1 MRRVPKAKEIAFSV
15 LTIKQI
21 DEDQRII
28 EGIATTPSPDR
39 VGDIVEPDGAEFELP
54 LPLLK
59 HHDAKCPIGQVLEAR
74 VTAEGIFIRAQ
85 IFKAETAELKARLDM
100 AWEEVKL
107 GLIRGLS
114 IGFSPVEYSFI
125 EDDGWAMR
133 FIRWLWL
140 ELSCVTIP
148 ANQDA
153 TIQAIKSIDG
163 ENRRAASG
171 RKATAM
177 LTTKELPGASGSSSA
192 AGHKK
197 GPSMKKTIGEQI
209 KGWEATRAAK
219 SARRD
224 EIMEASSEAGTTL
237 DKAQKEEYDGLT
249 DELKDI
255 DEHLVR
261 LREQEKAAASAA
273 AVVTGG
279 TPEQGTQSR
288 AAGNRIV
295 SVTPNLP
302 KGIEFAR
309 YAMCLATAKGNVP
322 QALEVAKT
330 RYPDMGRVHEVL
342 KAAVAAGTTTDP
354 VWAGDL
360 VQYQQFA
367 GDFVDFLRPQTIIGR
382 FGVGNI
388 PSLRAV
394 PFNVQIK
401 GQTSGASGYWVG
413 QGKPK
418 PLTKFDVD
426 AQALRWAKVA
436 NIAVITEELA
446 RFSTPSA
453 EALVRDELAKA
464 IIERLDIDFINPAK
478 AAVADVSPASV
489 TNGATAVASS
499 GTDASAIERDVA
511 ELFSHFIAANLNLAQ
526 GVWIMSATTALAL
539 TMIKN
544 ALGQR
549 VYPEMSLQGG
559 TFYGLP
565 VIVSQYAAL
574 DGSPGN
580 SIVVLL
586 NASDIWLADDG
597 QVVIDVS
604 REASLEMSDA
614 PTNSV
619 ATGSPEAPVATS
631 LVSLWQTNSI
641 GIKAERFIN
650 WSRRRSTAVAY
661 LTGVNWSGVSGSPA

>member
-1 MRRVPKAKEIAFSV
+1 MRRKPNAKELAFSV
-15 LTIKQI
+15 LTIKAV

-28 EGIATTPSPDR
+28 TGIATTPTPDR
-39 VGDIVEPDGAEFELP
+39 VGDIVEPDGAEFNLP

-59 HHDAKCPIGQVLEAR
+59 HHDAECPIGQVLDAK
-74 VTAEGIFIRAQ
+74 VTSAGITIRAQ
-85 IFKAETAELKARLDM
+85 IFKSDQPDLAARLDM
-100 AWEEVKL
+100 AWEEVKI

-125 EDDGWAMR
+125 EGDGWAMR
-133 FIRWLWL
+133 FIKWMWL

-148 ANQDA
+148 ANEEA
-153 TIQAIKSIDG
+153 TIQTIKSIDG
-163 ENRRAASG
+163 RKPGASG
-171 RKATAM
+171 KRAVHATKA
-177 LTTKELPGASGSSSA
+177 LPGASGSSTTA
-192 AGHKK
+192 QK
-197 GPSMKKTIGEQI
+197 GSSMKKPIAEQI
-209 KGWEATRAAK
+209 KTWENTRAAK
-219 SARRD
+219 DAERTALMDRAEETGS
-224 EIMEASSEAGTTL
+224 TL
-237 DKAQKEEYDGLT
+237 DATQKESYDSLT
-249 DELKDI
+249 AEIADI

-261 LREQEKAAASAA
+261 LRAQEKSAA
-273 AVVTGG
+273 GSAAPVAGSTHEEGSR
-279 TPEQGTQSR
+279 SR
-288 AAGNRIV
+288 AAGSRVV

-309 YAMCLATAKGNVP
+309 YAMCLASAKGNVL
-322 QALEVAKT
+322 QAEQIAKS
-330 RYPDMGRVHEVL
+330 RYPDMTRIHDVM

-382 FGVGNI
+382 FGTGNI
-388 PSLRAV
+388 PSLRSV

-489 TNGATAVASS
+489 TNGATSVAST
-499 GTDASAIERDVA
+499 GDNAAAVEADVA
-511 ELFSHFIAANLNLAQ
+511 ALFGLFIASNLNLAQ

-539 TMIKN
+539 TMMKN

-549 VYPEMSLQGG
+549 IYPEMTLQGG

-597 QVVIDVS
+597 QVVIDIS
-604 REASLEMSDA
+604 REASLEMSDS

-619 ATGSPEAPVATS
+619 ASGSPEAPVPTS

-650 WSRRRSTAVAY
+650 WARRRATAVAY
-661 LTGVNWSGVSGSPA
+661 LTGVNWNGVSGSPA

>member
-1 MRRVPKAKEIAFSV
+1 MRRQPKTKELAFSV
-15 LTIKQI
+15 LKIKAI

-28 EGIATTPSPDR
+28 TGIATTPTPDR
-39 VGDIVEPDGAEFELP
+39 VGDIVEPTGAEFDLP

-59 HHDAKCPIGQVLEAR
+59 HHDAKCPIGQVLEAS
-74 VTAEGIFIRAQ
+74 VTDEGILIRAQ
-85 IFKAETAELKARLDM
+85 VFKAADSPELVARLDM
-100 AWEEVKL
+100 AWEEIKL

-114 IGFSPVEYSFI
+114 IGFSPVEYAFI
-125 EDDGWAMR
+125 EGDSWGMR

-153 TIQAIKSIDG
+153 TIQTIKSLDG
-163 ENRRAASG
+163 
-171 RKATAM
+171 KATAAAGRPP
-177 LTTKELPGASGSSSA
+177 TTVVKVLPGASGFSGSSTQ
-192 AGHKK
+192 K
-197 GPSMKKTIGEQI
+197 GSSMKKPVAEQI
-209 KGWEATRAAK
+209 QQWENTRAAK
-219 SARRD
+219 AARQT
-224 EIMEASSEAGTTL
+224 EIMEKSAEAGTTL
-237 DKAQKEEYDGLT
+237 NAAQKEEYDSLGA
-249 DELKDI
+249 EIKDI
-255 DEHLVR
+255 DDHLVR
-261 LREQEKAAASAA
+261 LRAQEKAVSSQAAPVAGA
-273 AVVTGG
+273 
-279 TPEQGTQSR
+279 TPEQASQSR

-295 SVTPNLP
+295 SVTPNMP

-309 YAMCLATAKGNVP
+309 YAMCLASAKGNTS
-322 QALEVAKT
+322 QAYEIAKA
-330 RYPDMGRVHEVL
+330 RYPDMNRVHEVL
-342 KAAVAAGTTTDP
+342 KAAVSAGTTTDP
-354 VWAGDL
+354 AWAGDL

-367 GDFVDFLRPQTIIGR
+367 GDFVEFLRPQTIIGR
-382 FGVGNI
+382 FGMGNI
-388 PSLRAV
+388 PALRAV

-453 EALVRDELAKA
+453 EALVRDELARA

-478 AAVADVSPASV
+478 AAVADVSPASI
-489 TNGATAVASS
+489 TNGATHVVAS
-499 GTDASAIERDVA
+499 GTDAAAIERDVA
-511 ELFSHFIAANLNLAQ
+511 ELFALFIAANLNLAQ

-549 VYPEMSLQGG
+549 IYPEMTLQGG

-631 LVSLWQTNSI
+631 LVSLWQTNSV

-650 WSRRRSTAVAY
+650 WARRRVQAVAY

>member
-1 MRRVPKAKEIAFSV
+1 MRRKPNPKELAFSV
-15 LTIKQI
+15 LTIKAI

-28 EGIATTPSPDR
+28 TGIATTPTPDR
-39 VGDIVEPDGAEFELP
+39 VGDIVEPDGAEFSLP

-59 HHDAKCPIGQVLEAR
+59 HHDAECPIGQVLEAK
-74 VTAEGIFIRAQ
+74 VGPDGITIRAQ
-85 IFKAETAELKARLDM
+85 VFKAASSPELIARLDM
-100 AWEEVKL
+100 AWEEIKL

-125 EDDGWAMR
+125 EGDGWAMR
-133 FIRWLWL
+133 FIRWMWL

-148 ANQDA
+148 ANEEA
-153 TIQAIKSIDG
+153 TIQTIKSIDG
-163 ENRRAASG
+163 RKPGASG
-171 RKATAM
+171 TRSAFATKA
-177 LTTKELPGASGSSSA
+177 LPGASGSTTPPKGSA
-192 AGHKK
+192 
-197 GPSMKKTIGEQI
+197 MKKPISEQL
-209 KGWEATRAAK
+209 KTWENTRAAK
-219 SARRD
+219 AAERSALMEKAD
-224 EIMEASSEAGTTL
+224 ETGTTL
-237 DKAQKEEYDGLT
+237 DAAQKESYDTLSA
-249 DELKDI
+249 EIKDI

-261 LREQEKAAASAA
+261 LRSEEKSTAAAAAASAPI
-273 AVVTGG
+273 TGSTADEG
-279 TPEQGTQSR
+279 SRSR
-288 AAGNRIV
+288 AAGSRVV

-309 YAMCLATAKGNVP
+309 YAMCLASAKGNVL
-322 QALEVAKT
+322 QAEQIAKS
-330 RYPDMGRVHEVL
+330 RYPDMTRIHDVM

-382 FGVGNI
+382 FGTGNI
-388 PSLRAV
+388 PSLRQV

-489 TNGATAVASS
+489 TNGATSVPSS
-499 GTDASAIERDVA
+499 GDNAAAIEADVA
-511 ELFSHFIAANLNLAQ
+511 ALFALFIASNLNLAQ

-549 VYPEMSLQGG
+549 IYPEMTLQGG

-597 QVVIDVS
+597 QVVIDIS

-619 ATGSPEAPVATS
+619 ASGSPEAPVATS

-650 WSRRRSTAVAY
+650 WARRRATAVAY